1 MSHSFEHRFVP
12 RLFGCFTSIQRTEHI
27 LPRTTLLNKQTTVLI
42 SGILIIS
49 IAFGLFLDCWNSQ
62 AGSICL
68 IKLVSKKDPSQKQQ
82 TSPRNVRRKYQ
93 LTLTTD
99 SYHCYLYN
107 HHYSYYSYQSAAVW
121 RWIGSLHVFRLCAYS
136 FVILKP
142 PLGALCRL
150 FSVLGL
156 TLGSFRVPLGSP
168 WTTLVC
174 LGIPWSSPW
183 SARRHFVYFK
193 QIGHP
198 IPGKWISSTQPAHKK
213 RPRRTHLRQ
222 PRLALYPSTVAQD
235 PQLPAPLHSRRG
247 LG

>member
-1 MSHSFEHRFVP
+1 M
-12 RLFGCFTSIQRTEHI
+12 
-27 LPRTTLLNKQTTVLI
+27 
-42 SGILIIS
+42 
-49 IAFGLFLDCWNSQ
+49 
-62 AGSICL
+62 
-68 IKLVSKKDPSQKQQ
+68 
-82 TSPRNVRRKYQ
+82 
-93 LTLTTD
+93 
-99 SYHCYLYN
+99 
-107 HHYSYYSYQSAAVW
+107 
-121 RWIGSLHVFRLCAYS
+121 
-136 FVILKP
+136 ILKP

-247 LG
+247 LGWREFRQTPSKYSWHYQYYELSTANCLLPLTTSTARAQTANSISGGLSLWTSWRLRWRALHIASRSAFMELYRPRTYEDTLNNRQQKTQIHMLLR